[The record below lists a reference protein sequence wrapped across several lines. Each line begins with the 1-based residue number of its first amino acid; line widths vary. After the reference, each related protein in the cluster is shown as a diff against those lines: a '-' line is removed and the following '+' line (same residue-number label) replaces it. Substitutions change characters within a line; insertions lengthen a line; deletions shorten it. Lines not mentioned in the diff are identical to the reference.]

1 MKYLL
6 LSLVLFSSSAFASR
20 TYDLKNRLGVGG
32 GAGWTFPIGGG
43 EFNEFADD
51 EMTYNLHLRYHTSS
65 SDALQLN
72 FQDYEFEDTDLG
84 ANVID
89 LMWINRINEFDRFT
103 PIIGLGAGVA
113 DFHNLEGARDDLKF
127 AGRFRFGFEYA
138 LTDDFFASV
147 TADYQYLGMMP
158 HQEEDDEN
166 NLRQI
171 PGKEVH
177 ALVPQVNLTWFWGPD
192 KEKDEDKKE
201 KPAAT
206 AVPVAAVVVTGVG
219 DGDGDGVSDQMDK
232 CPNTAVGTKVNAYGC
247 MPEEKANVELEVL
260 FPSGSSQIPPISQ
273 IVIQDLGNFM
283 KAHPETNVEIQ
294 GHTDSTGNKERNRK
308 LSQARADAVRTY
320 LVEKMGVSAGRIMAY
335 GYGDEKPIG
344 DNSTVEGRNKN
355 RRVMAVISQ

>member
-1 MKYLL
+1 MKYLFLSFVL
-6 LSLVLFSSSAFASR
+6 LSGSAFAGR
-20 TYDLKNRLGVGG
+20 TYDLKNRFGVGG

-43 EFNEFADD
+43 DFNDFADD
-51 EMTYNLHLRYHTSS
+51 EMTYNLHMRYHTSS

-113 DFHNLEGARDDLKF
+113 DFHDLEGARDDLKF

-138 LTDDFFASV
+138 LTDDFFASI

-158 HQEEDDEN
+158 HQDEDDDNEK
-166 NLRQI
+166 RQF

-177 ALVPQVNLTWFWGPD
+177 ALVPQLNLTWYWGPD
-192 KEKDEDKKE
+192 KEKNEDKK
-201 KPAAT
+201 KDAPAA
-206 AVPVAAVVVTGVG
+206 AAPVAAATGVM
-219 DGDGDGVSDQMDK
+219 DSDGDGVSDQSDK
-232 CPNTAVGTKVNAYGC
+232 CPDTAVGTKVNPYGC

-260 FPSGSSQIPPISQ
+260 FPSGSAQVPPVSQV
-273 IVIQDLGNFM
+273 VIQDLGNFM
-283 KAHPETNVEIQ
+283 KAHPDTNVEIQ
-294 GHTDSTGNKERNRK
+294 GHTDNTGNKERNRK
-308 LSQARADAVRTY
+308 LSQARAEAVRSY
-320 LVEKMGVSAGRIMAY
+320 LVEKMGVAAGRITAY